1 MKGRNLH
8 YKFVDYY
15 KIRYHRIPQ
24 SNASNPIHK
33 YTIYYRLFGH
43 LERFLR
49 LLFLVRTL
57 SGNLSL
63 ITWRQQS

>member
-15 KIRYHRIPQ
+15 KIRYYRIPQ

-33 YTIYYRLFGH
+33 YTISYRLFGH

-49 LLFLVRTL
+49 LLFFVRTL